1 MIDIGAKME
10 SRPDGRTPS
19 PAADSLLDLQNL
31 SVRYDIAGQAV
42 QAVRGVSITLARGEV
57 VALVGESGSGK
68 STIGHALMGLLRF
81 ENNVRVSGA
90 AHLRCKDGT
99 TRDLLSVSDREMR
112 RIRGSDVSIIFQEP
126 MSSLNPLHTVG
137 HQVAEAILA
146 HKPMRRREARERV
159 AYFFERLGIPNPA
172 RTMERYPH
180 ELSGGMRQR
189 VMIAMALSCDASL
202 LIADEA
208 TTALD
213 ATVQAQI
220 IELLRSLQ
228 KETGMTV
235 LFITHDLGVVAEMAD
250 RAIVLYAGQIVEMA
264 PTGSLFQAPL
274 MPHTQALIDA
284 IPRLG
289 SSQIPGYE
297 LHGIPGRAPSALEA
311 MTGCSFHPRCP
322 HARAECRTA
331 APALAGAGAGR
342 SVRCLRWQELQR
354 EGRDER
360 ATARG

>member
-1 MIDIGAKME
+1 MIDIGTRMK
-10 SRPDGRTPS
+10 SHPDSGTS
-19 PAADSLLDLQNL
+19 LPAPDTLLDLRNL

-42 QAVRGVSITLARGEV
+42 QAVRDVSITLARGEV

-90 AHLRCKDGT
+90 AHLRCKDGA
-99 TRDLLSVSDREMR
+99 TRDLLSVSGREMR
-112 RIRGSDVSIIFQEP
+112 RLRGSDISIIFQEP
-126 MSSLNPLHTVG
+126 MSSLNPVHTVG

-146 HKPMRRREARERV
+146 HKRVLTSEARERV

-172 RTMERYPH
+172 RAMGRYPH

-235 LFITHDLGVVAEMAD
+235 LFITHDLGVVAEIAD

-264 PTGSLFQAPL
+264 RTGSLFQAPL
-274 MPHTQALIDA
+274 MPYTQALIDA
-284 IPRLG
+284 IPGLG

-297 LHGIPGRAPSALEA
+297 LHGIPGRAPSALEGV
-311 MTGCSFHPRCP
+311 TGCSFHPRCS
-322 HARAECRTA
+322 HARTECRTT
-331 APALAGAGAGR
+331 APALEGANSGR
-342 SVRCLRWQELQR
+342 LVRCLRWQELQR
-354 EGRDER
+354 EDRDER